1 MMLMR
6 LVLALQLLLMA
17 NFAAAQAPLK
27 VGLVV
32 PLSGPL
38 KIAGSDI
45 VFATNAWAAEKNS
58 SGGLRG
64 RKVDVRVYDDE
75 SSGDGAQRAAAKA
88 ISEGVDL
95 FLNCFGTV
103 SCIHVAKQAQAANV
117 ALLGPIAGA
126 ESLRGAEFTNVFST
140 RPSAAGEM
148 REIFKYLAAI
158 GQKSTTVIYQDDG
171 FGNGYR
177 EALAKALAATPDLR
191 VRNQFPIDLNRR
203 NFDDVASRLVASG
216 EDYSVVLL
224 SNTPNSIAMI
234 DALDR
239 KGFRGINFNL
249 AAQANAGFVS
259 AVQERIKKQSLVV
272 SFVTTAP
279 PPTSRM
285 PAAVQYR
292 DALEK
297 SSKGAVPGY
306 VGHEAFVSASVLDTL
321 ATGYTP
327 ERIEAALKRL
337 QEGAPINRIPMV
349 YDSAS
354 RTLRGFVDIAV
365 VSKSGQ
371 IRHQ

>member
-6 LVLALQLLLMA
+6 LVLALQLLLMVD
-17 NFAAAQAPLK
+17 FAAAQAPLK

-32 PLSGPL
+32 PQSGAL
-38 KIAGSDI
+38 KNAGGDI

-58 SGGLRG
+58 NGGLRG
-64 RKVDVRVYDDE
+64 RKVDIRVYDDE

-88 ISEGVDL
+88 IAEGVEL

-103 SCIHVAKQAQAANV
+103 ACMQVARQAQTANL

-126 ESLRGAEFTNVFST
+126 ESLRGPDFANVFLT

-148 REIFKYLAAI
+148 REIFKYLDAI

-177 EALAKALAATPDLR
+177 EALAKALVATPGLR
-191 VRNQFPIDLNRR
+191 IRNQFPIDVNRR
-203 NFDDVASRLVASG
+203 NHDDVAARLLASG
-216 EDYSVVLL
+216 EEFSVVLL

-234 DALDR
+234 EALDK

-249 AAQANAGFVS
+249 AAQANAGFVA
-259 AVQERIKKQSLVV
+259 AVQEKIRKQSLVV

-279 PPTSRM
+279 PPGSRM
-285 PAAVQYR
+285 PAAVHYR
-292 DALEK
+292 DALAK
-297 SSKGAVPGY
+297 WSKGAVPGY
-306 VGHEAFVSASVLDTL
+306 VGHEAFVTASVLETL
-321 ATGYTP
+321 AAGYTP
-327 ERIEAALKRL
+327 ERIDASLKRHP
-337 QEGAPINRIPMV
+337 EGAPINRIPMV
-349 YDSAS
+349 YDAAS

-365 VSKSGQ
+365 VSQTGQ
-371 IRHQ
+371 IRRQ